1 MDIKM
6 TELEQKVWN
15 AIRECILSEDIYCVH
30 VFGIHDHLYCQG
42 FSDLTIPQI
51 KGCVGSLI
59 KKNLVSEVE
68 RNEFDTIPS
77 TQFIKEGY

>member
-6 TELEQKVWN
+6 RDLEQKVWN

-30 VFGIHDHLYCQG
+30 VFGIDDHLYCQG
-42 FSDLTIPQI
+42 FRDLSIPQI

-68 RNEFDTIPS
+68 GNEFDTIPS

>member
-1 MDIKM
+1 M

-15 AIRECILSEDIYCVH
+15 AIRECILSEDIYCCH
-30 VFGIHDHLYCQG
+30 VFGIANHC
-42 FSDLTIPQI
+42 DLTIPQI
-51 KGCVGSLI
+51 KGCIGSLI

-77 TQFIKEGY
+77 TQIIKEETQ